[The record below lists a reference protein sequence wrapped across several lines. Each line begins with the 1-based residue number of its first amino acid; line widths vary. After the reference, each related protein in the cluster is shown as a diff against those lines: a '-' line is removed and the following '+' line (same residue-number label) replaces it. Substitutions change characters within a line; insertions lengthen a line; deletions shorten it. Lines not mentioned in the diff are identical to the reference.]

1 VRNVAGSASYDEKRV
16 AKIGTNAPIIANG
29 FSRALR
35 RTGQSRQDAAQ
46 RPPRPASVLR
56 QVSYRAAPPCAI
68 NQRLKPL
75 ELLEVWQQCAYLRI
89 VERRRDGV
97 KGD

>member
-1 VRNVAGSASYDEKRV
+1 LGKLQPLTIYRDAV
-16 AKIGTNAPIIANG
+16 IIK
-29 FSRALR
+29 
-35 RTGQSRQDAAQ
+35 Q
-46 RPPRPASVLR
+46 RPPRPTSVSR

-75 ELLEVWQQCAYLRI
+75 ELLEVWQPCAYLRI

-97 KGD
+97 KGDWFAS